1 MNNLF
6 QKGITLALTLGVSVS
21 MVLPASAATYS
32 DVDWHWAKKDIN
44 KMTDLNVFEGYGDTT
59 FRPNR
64 YITRA
69 EFVQVLMKAL
79 GMGRGGR
86 ASANFNDVP
95 QNHWAAPLIGMAD
108 AKNLVEGY
116 PDNDFRPSANITRAE
131 ALAILS
137 KVTMGQDPGN
147 SKVEQILKNYRDGY
161 RIPEWDRTQVA
172 KTIHYDVFKSA
183 FKQSNAVLPY
193 QKVTRGEAAY
203 LLSNLLRHNELARQ
217 DEIEIHHKWAKVVP
231 EQSIRFP
238 QGIDRRRTKSTYTVT
253 VATPIS
259 SEFTTEGDMIT
270 VVLNEKLVTSNG
282 ITIEPGSK
290 MFGKVREARQASWG
304 ENGMVAFEFDRVMTP
319 DGKEYDLK
327 GTLATSDSSLRGDSN
342 PAVQAPGS
350 SYDALKAQIKSE
362 AGAHSRHQKEDVFY
376 KNIYKVETSAN
387 GIVDKN
393 QDSFVL
399 VGVGDKL
406 EVNFTGPAKLI
417 R

>member
-1 MNNLF
+1 MSNLF
-6 QKGITLALTLGVSVS
+6 QKGITLALTIGVSVS
-21 MVLPASAATYS
+21 MILPASAAMYN
-32 DVDWHWAKKDIN
+32 DVNWHWAKKDIQ
-44 KMTDLNVFEGYGDTT
+44 KMTDLNVFEGYNDGT

-64 YITRA
+64 NITRA

-79 GMGRGGR
+79 GMNRGR
-86 ASANFNDVP
+86 ASANFSDVSS
-95 QNHWAAPLIGMAD
+95 NHWAAPLIGMAD

-116 PDNDFRPSANITRAE
+116 PDNEFRPSAHITRAE
-131 ALAILS
+131 ALSILS
-137 KVTMGQDPGN
+137 KVTLGPAPGN
-147 SKVEQILKNYRDGY
+147 AKIEQILKNYRDGY
-161 RIPEWDRTQVA
+161 RVPEWDRAQVA
-172 KTIHYDVFKSA
+172 KAIHYDVFKSA

-193 QKVTRGEAAY
+193 QKVTRGETAY
-203 LLSNLLRHNELARQ
+203 LLNNLLRHNELARQ
-217 DEIEIHHKWAKVVP
+217 AEIEVHHKWAKVVP
-231 EQSIRFP
+231 DQSIRFP

-259 SEFTTEGDMIT
+259 SEFTTEGDEVT

-282 ITIEPGSK
+282 VTIAPGSK
-290 MFGKVREARQASWG
+290 IFGTVNTANKANWG
-304 ENGMVAFEFDRVMTP
+304 ENGKVAFEFNRVMTP

-327 GTLATSDSSLRGDSN
+327 GTLATSDGSLRGDSN
-342 PAVQAPGS
+342 PAVSTPGS

-393 QDSFVL
+393 QDNFVL

-406 EVNFTGPAKLI
+406 EINFTGPAKLI